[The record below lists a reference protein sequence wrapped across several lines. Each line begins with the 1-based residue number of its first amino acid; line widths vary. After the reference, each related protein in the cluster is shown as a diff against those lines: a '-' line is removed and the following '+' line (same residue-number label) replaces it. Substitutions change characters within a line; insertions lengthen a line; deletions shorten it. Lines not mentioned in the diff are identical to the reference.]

1 MYFPASIK
9 IIHILCI
16 ISPSIKRRFWGK
28 YELLLAVFSPL
39 NIMKNVWILIKKTI
53 KDWLEDGAPRLAA
66 ALSYYAIFSLVPLLV
81 IAIGIAG
88 LFFQQGEVKAQ
99 VADQIA
105 GVVGA
110 DAAET
115 VMGWLDATATREG
128 GIIATILGFLALL
141 FGATGFFGQLQTSL
155 NIVWEVHPAPNRGVK
170 GMLKDRFTSFLLILF
185 IGLLLLVLMVLNTVL
200 STMGDF
206 IENLLPGGQIIWMV
220 VNYAI
225 NLALV
230 VVLFAAIFKVL
241 PDVQIRWRDVWVG
254 ALATAVLFVIGQIL
268 IGLYLSNAA
277 VGSAY
282 GAAGSAV
289 IFLLWIYYSTQILFL
304 GAEFTQVYARRH
316 GTEILPTENAISL
329 REERTEA
336 QTGQKGRQPGD
347 VPGIRVRPPKD
358 YMLDSVKHRNEIIR
372 PTSQPPK
379 GFFALITIGLL
390 TLVGWIFAVYRLV
403 FGRSR
408 KSVR

>member
-1 MYFPASIK
+1 M
-9 IIHILCI
+9 
-16 ISPSIKRRFWGK
+16 
-28 YELLLAVFSPL
+28 LLAILSPI
-39 NIMKNVWILIKKTI
+39 NIMKNVWILIKHTFQ
-53 KDWLEDGAPRLAA
+53 DWLEDGAPRLAA

-88 LFFQQGEVKAQ
+88 LFFQQGQVQAQ
-99 VADQIA
+99 VGGQISRI
-105 GVVGA
+105 VGA
-110 DAAET
+110 EAAET

-128 GIIATILGFLALL
+128 GIIATVLGFLALL

-155 NIVWEVHPAPNRGVK
+155 NIIWEVHPAPNRGVK

-185 IGLLLLVLMVLNTVL
+185 IGLLLLILVVLNTVL

-206 IENLLPGGQIIWMV
+206 IESLLPGGQFIWMV

-268 IGLYLSNAA
+268 IGLYLANAA

-282 GAAGSAV
+282 GAAGSAI

-329 REERTEA
+329 RNEVTEP
-336 QTGQKGRQPGD
+336 QTGPKGRQPGD
-347 VPGIRVRPPKD
+347 VPGIRVRPPRG
-358 YMLDSVKHRNEIIR
+358 YMLDSVKHRDEIIR
-372 PTSQPPK
+372 PTPQPPS
-379 GFFALITIGLL
+379 GFFAFIAVGIL
-390 TLVGWIFAVYRLV
+390 TVVGWIFAVYRLV
-403 FGRSR
+403 LGRSN